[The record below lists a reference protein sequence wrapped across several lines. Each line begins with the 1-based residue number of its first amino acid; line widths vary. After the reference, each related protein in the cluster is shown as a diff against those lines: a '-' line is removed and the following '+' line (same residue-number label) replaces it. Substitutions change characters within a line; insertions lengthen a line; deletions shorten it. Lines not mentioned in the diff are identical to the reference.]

1 MRVRREKLDRLRA
14 QGVDPYP
21 LGVPRTTT
29 LGEVRQRHPDL
40 APDTATGETVSV
52 AGRIVLKRDSGKL
65 CFATLRDGTSELQVM
80 LPVDRLGEASLE
92 SWKRDIDL
100 GDHVSVTGEVISSRR
115 GELSV
120 RADSWLLASKALRP
134 LPKWHGLDAEAKVRQ
149 RYAELA
155 VNPEARA
162 LVRAKATVLASL
174 RETLARREFVE
185 AETGVLQF
193 TNGGAAARPFTT
205 HLNAFDTET
214 YLRIA
219 LELPLKRLVV
229 GGIERVYEIGRTF
242 RNEGI
247 DTTHNPEFT
256 MLEAYEAYGDY
267 DTMAEL
273 TRDLV
278 VSAAHAMGSTV
289 VPDGHGGEI
298 DLAKPWRSVT
308 VHEAVS
314 EAVGR
319 DIDPATPA
327 DELQAIAD
335 ERDVALQPGWSAGE
349 IVLELFE
356 KLVEHTLLEPT
367 FVRDYPVEVRPLA
380 RSHRNDPRLTEAWD
394 LIIGGVELAPAYSPL
409 VDPVEQRRRLT
420 EQSVKAAGGRP
431 AAVALDEGFLRAPG
445 DGGPPVGG
453 VGPGV
458 GRVGLPARA
467 GVRRAPDG
475 RDGPRRGPAGHAAH
489 RREYPRGDYFPAGA
503 AGVTGSSPESSYRAV
518 LGGRD
523 FRLLVAG
530 GAASQVGD
538 WLYNVA

>member
-1 MRVRREKLDRLRA
+1 VTDDSEELPEQLRVRREKLDRLRER
-14 QGVDPYP
+14 GVDPYP
-21 LGVPRTTT
+21 LGVPRTAS
-29 LGEVRQRHPDL
+29 LAEVRERHPDL
-40 APDTATGETVSV
+40 AADATTGDTVSV

-65 CFATLRDGTSELQVM
+65 CFATLRDGGGELQVM
-80 LPVDRLGEASLE
+80 LSLDKLGEESLE

-120 RADSWLLASKALRP
+120 LAESWTLASKALRP
-134 LPKWHGLDAEAKVRQ
+134 LPKWHGLDAEARVRQ

-155 VNPEARA
+155 VNAEARA
-162 LVRAKATVLASL
+162 LVHAKATVLSSL
-174 RETLARREFVE
+174 RDTLSRRQFTE

-193 TNGGAAARPFTT
+193 TNGGAAARPFMT
-205 HLNAFDTET
+205 HHNAFDEQM

-229 GGIERVYEIGRTF
+229 GGIDRVYEIGRTF

-267 DTMAEL
+267 DTMADL

-278 VSAAHAMGSTV
+278 VSAANALGSTV
-289 VPDGHGGEI
+289 VADGQGGEI

-308 VHEAVS
+308 IHDAVS

-319 DIDPATPA
+319 EVDPGTSAA
-327 DELQAIAD
+327 DLTSVAAAH
-335 ERDVALQPGWSAGE
+335 DVVLQPGWTAGE

-380 RSHRNDPRLTEAWD
+380 RNHRNDPRLTEAWD
-394 LIIGGVELAPAYSPL
+394 LIIGGVELAPAYTEL

-420 EQSVKAAGGRP
+420 EQSTKAAGGDP
-431 AAVALDEGFLRAPG
+431 EAMQLDEDFLRALEYGAPPM
-445 DGGPPVGG
+445 GGMGLG
-453 VGPGV
+453 VDRLVMLLTG
-458 GRVGLPARA
+458 ANI
-467 GVRRAPDG
+467 
-475 RDGPRRGPAGHAAH
+475 
-489 RREYPRGDYFPAGA
+489 REVITFPLLR
-503 AGVTGSSPESSYRAV
+503 PE
-518 LGGRD
+518 
-523 FRLLVAG
+523 
-530 GAASQVGD
+530 
-538 WLYNVA
+538 

>member
-1 MRVRREKLDRLRA
+1 MTDDSDELPEQLRVRREKLDRLRDR
-14 QGVDPYP
+14 GVEPYP
-21 LGVPRTTT
+21 LGVPRTAT
-29 LGEVRQRHPDL
+29 LAEVRERHPDL
-40 APDTATGETVSV
+40 APDATTGDTVSV

-65 CFATLRDGTSELQVM
+65 CFATIRDGGGELQVM
-80 LPVDRLGEASLE
+80 LSLDKLGEESLE

-100 GDHVSVTGEVISSRR
+100 GDHVSVTGEVIASRR

-120 RADSWLLASKALRP
+120 LAESWQLASKALRP
-134 LPKWHGLDAEAKVRQ
+134 LPKWHGLDAEARVRQ

-155 VNPEARA
+155 VNAEARA
-162 LVRAKATVLASL
+162 LVHAKAAVLRSL
-174 RETLARREFVE
+174 RETLARRQFTE

-205 HLNAFDTET
+205 HLNAFDQQM

-229 GGIERVYEIGRTF
+229 GGIDRVYEIGRTF

-267 DTMAEL
+267 DTMADL

-278 VSAAHAMGSTV
+278 VSAANALGSTV
-289 VPDGHGGEI
+289 VSDGQGGEI

-308 VHEAVS
+308 IHDAVS

-319 DIDPATPA
+319 DVDPGTPA
-327 DELQAIAD
+327 DELQSIAAAN
-335 ERDVALQPGWSAGE
+335 DVALQPGWSAGE

-380 RSHRNDPRLTEAWD
+380 RNHRNDPRLTEAWD
-394 LIIGGVELAPAYSPL
+394 LIIGGVELAPAYTEL

-420 EQSVKAAGGRP
+420 EQSARAAGGDP
-431 AAVALDEGFLRAPG
+431 EAMQLDEDFLRALEYGAPPM
-445 DGGPPVGG
+445 GGMGLG
-453 VGPGV
+453 VDRLVMLLTGANIREVIAFP
-458 GRVGLPARA
+458 L
-467 GVRRAPDG
+467 VR
-475 RDGPRRGPAGHAAH
+475 
-489 RREYPRGDYFPAGA
+489 
-503 AGVTGSSPESSYRAV
+503 PE
-518 LGGRD
+518 
-523 FRLLVAG
+523 
-530 GAASQVGD
+530 
-538 WLYNVA
+538 